1 MGGSVAVHPG
11 TSCLGN
17 RTSQKKK
24 TAFLGDLVKIQHG
37 VENQGRTWLLT
48 VNMTVVITIR
58 WDVGHYNTI
67 TMLKH
72 AITRYNAMGV

>member
-1 MGGSVAVHPG
+1 MQFIQVLVASVIKRHKK
-11 TSCLGN
+11 
-17 RTSQKKK
+17 KKK

-48 VNMTVVITIR
+48 VNMAVVITIR

-72 AITRYNAMGV
+72 AITRYNTMGV